1 MNGALGHVNPDDLLR
16 RYQQR
21 AAEEIE
27 RRLPRGEPRQ
37 WLYEPLADYPGEPG
51 RVCVPRCAPPP
62 ASAHGG
68 LEDDALAA
76 AAAIELAHSAFLV
89 HDDIQD
95 GSDWR
100 RGQPT
105 LHRRVGVPLALN
117 AGDALAV
124 LSLEVLRAGTG
135 GLGRRL
141 SLQVLDEFFSA
152 MWADAAGPSD
162 RARLAP
168 GRRDQ
173 PLPP

>member
-1 MNGALGHVNPDDLLR
+1 MSGALGHVNPDDLLR

-27 RRLPRGEPRQ
+27 RRLPRGEPRR
-37 WLYEPLADYPGEPG
+37 WLYEPLADYPRRAGKG
-51 RVCVPRCAPPP
+51 LRAALCLAAC
-62 ASAHGG
+62 SAHGG

-124 LSLEVLRAGTG
+124 LSASSWKFLGECHAASASCCFSSSRRSRSCRSALVKRQSNGTAVC
-135 GLGRRL
+135 
-141 SLQVLDEFFSA
+141 S
-152 MWADAAGPSD
+152 
-162 RARLAP
+162 
-168 GRRDQ
+168 
-173 PLPP
+173 